1 MSLGVPVQM
10 LLCHNAD
17 CNMSF
22 PVYHGLVGTVRP
34 FDQLPDPFE
43 ARCHAPALRFPCAH
57 VAALA
62 LSTSRDNRDH
72 PYTET
77 SAVFRS

>member
-1 MSLGVPVQM
+1 MSWRLKWSEAMSLGVPVQM

-43 ARCHAPALRFPCAH
+43 AKCPGCGE
-57 VAALA
+57 
-62 LSTSRDNRDH
+62 T
-72 PYTET
+72 TEY
-77 SAVFRS
+77 SKSEVREIK